1 MMFKL
6 ENHIP
11 GKVYDLTQENMQAMI
26 EAIERLQEEVV
37 GYKTQAMSAGQN
49 VVRLQAENAK
59 LRESLE
65 AIADSLSCTGEDAGW
80 MIEEAR
86 QALAAQEE

>member
-1 MMFKL
+1 MFKL

-49 VVRLQAENAK
+49 VVRLQAEDAK
-59 LRESLE
+59 LRKALE
-65 AIADSLSCTGEDAGW
+65 KIATGEHLD
-80 MIEEAR
+80 EADEIAR
-86 QALAAQEE
+86 EVLAAQEDK

>member
-1 MMFKL
+1 MMESGKTEDVTL
-6 ENHIP
+6 EWA
-11 GKVYDLTQENMQAMI
+11 LERI
-26 EAIERLQEEVV
+26 E
-37 GYKTQAMSAGQN
+37 
-49 VVRLQAENAK
+49 RLQAENAK

-65 AIADSLSCTGEDAGW
+65 TIADSLSCTGEDAVW